1 MVAMCG
7 AAQSAD
13 GSVEVASGNLSRSLD
28 LRGGHLLGKSYK
40 TADGTEFMRNGSPEF
55 AFRVDGTMYA
65 GWSVWKDVKIA
76 KDEAKGGA
84 RTTTVTGISSDGK
97 VGIELTYTTYP
108 GIELV
113 RKTLAIANKGEK
125 DVAIEDVDVE
135 TFRLASLGCTNSRVM
150 RDATARRGASISATG
165 TIRSWWYTTTV
176 GGAV

>member
-1 MVAMCG
+1 MRHEKIQLFFAFACMVAMCG

-84 RTTTVTGISSDGK
+84 RTTTV
-97 VGIELTYTTYP
+97 
-108 GIELV
+108 
-113 RKTLAIANKGEK
+113 IALQYRRR
-125 DVAIEDVDVE
+125 AQQ
-135 TFRLASLGCTNSRVM
+135 RL
-150 RDATARRGASISATG
+150 
-165 TIRSWWYTTTV
+165 
-176 GGAV
+176 